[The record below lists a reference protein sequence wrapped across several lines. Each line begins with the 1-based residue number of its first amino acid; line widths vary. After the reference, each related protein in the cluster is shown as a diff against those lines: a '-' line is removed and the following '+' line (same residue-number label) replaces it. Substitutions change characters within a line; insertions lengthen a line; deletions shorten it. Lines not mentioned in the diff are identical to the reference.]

1 MPKGELLIKS
11 KFNPEGIVRSFEN
24 FEWAVKTFEYENQ
37 SVGIIG
43 SFVKNYYKNKREIK
57 YFEDKKLIKLMLKL
71 LQNCSKNKTKRS
83 LMDLKL
89 SITSGKD
96 NNKEIDEKL
105 KQIEETELGET
116 MDISLIEE
124 DRESPERR

>member
-1 MPKGELLIKS
+1 MIKS
-11 KFNPEGIVRSFEN
+11 KFNPEGIVRSFED
-24 FEWAVKTFEYENQ
+24 FEWVVKTFEYENQ

-43 SFVKNYYKNKREIK
+43 SFVKNYYKNKKEIK

-89 SITSGKD
+89 SMTSGKD

-105 KQIEETELGET
+105 KQIEKTELGET

>member
-11 KFNPEGIVRSFEN
+11 KFNPEGIVRSFED
-24 FEWAVKTFEYENQ
+24 FEWVVKTFEYENQ

-43 SFVKNYYKNKREIK
+43 SFVKNYYKNKKEIK

-105 KQIEETELGET
+105 KQIEKTELGET